1 MSVYKERR
9 ATHAVSVRNADNVV
23 VIGGGHHVV
32 VQSMTNTA
40 TEDIDATVCQTVRLA
55 ATGSEL
61 VRLTVNTPAAAKAVA
76 AIRERLDACGCF
88 VPLVG
93 DFHYNASTPVTSVRE
108 KTTATILR

>member
-23 VIGGGHHVV
+23 VIGGGHPVV

-76 AIRERLDACGCF
+76 VIRERLDA
-88 VPLVG
+88 LALI
-93 DFHYNASTPVTSVRE
+93 H
-108 KTTATILR
+108 I